1 MILAKKLW
9 SVFTKD
15 MEHCYFTGTPN
26 CHRHHIFYGSRRKL
40 SEQYGFVIPVAAH
53 LHEFA
58 PDSIHENPNKML
70 DLKLK
75 QMAQT
80 YFEDHIGTRE
90 EFIAVF
96 GKSWL

>member
-1 MILAKKLW
+1 
-9 SVFTKD
+9 
-15 MEHCYFTGTPN
+15 MEHCYFTGTPY

-40 SEQYGFVIPVAAH
+40 SETYGFVIPVAAWM
-53 LHEFA
+53 HEFE
-58 PDSIHENPNKML
+58 PDSIHGNPNKGL

-80 YFEDHIGTRE
+80 YFEEHYGDRE
-90 EFIAVF
+90 EFREVF